1 MISAPPGHQGAES
14 SSMEVAQ
21 VEVEMHRLLVIVEAD
36 QPTSMRRTPCHPENK
51 ASTVQ
56 YSTRAKG
63 HRGWNMTHKH
73 DMTELCTET
82 ETMTQKHNVTATCT
96 ETKMQIN

>member
-1 MISAPPGHQGAES
+1 M
-14 SSMEVAQ
+14 
-21 VEVEMHRLLVIVEAD
+21 
-36 QPTSMRRTPCHPENK
+36 
-51 ASTVQ
+51 
-56 YSTRAKG
+56 Y
-63 HRGWNMTHKH
+63 MTHKH